1 MANGWALGKFTGE
14 FSPRGPSMGPSV
26 FSALAASGDS
36 PLSGRMVKARKIAR
50 YTLEALVVLLPLA
63 IVIYFVSY
71 PDKFD
76 AFLDWMVRVL

>member
-1 MANGWALGKFTGE
+1 V
-14 FSPRGPSMGPSV
+14 GPSV

-36 PLSGRMVKARKIAR
+36 PLSGRMPKARKIAR
-50 YTLEALVVLLPLA
+50 YTLEALVVLVPLA

-76 AFLDWMVRVL
+76 AFLNWMVRVL